1 MRRAPNIWQ
10 LPMAPVT
17 VSESVCASAM
27 TDRREWMQVLW
38 LLGLHG
44 LARQVAASCWTLA
57 RDVGCPLLEVA
68 AAGTAAARPVT
79 AAEAAHGHASGTKL
93 GVMVGEGLP
102 AFPSATGLPSNGGV
116 LHDGKAASESPH
128 AGPSSS
134 PPPAPALLCLDFAR
148 VLVALGAQWVN
159 SSSSSKGSC
168 SGGEGGETCPAK
180 VAVASKPDLAAEQVC
195 ARPLDRPSQ

>member
-1 MRRAPNIWQ
+1 
-10 LPMAPVT
+10 MAPVA

-38 LLGLHG
+38 LLGQHG

-79 AAEAAHGHASGTKL
+79 TAEAARGHASGTKL

-102 AFPSATGLPSNGGV
+102 ALPSATGLPSNGGV

-128 AGPSSS
+128 AGPSTS
-134 PPPAPALLCLDFAR
+134 PPPAPALMCLEFAR
-148 VLVALGAQWVN
+148 ILVALGAQWVN
-159 SSSSSKGSC
+159 SSSSSCSKEPLSS
-168 SGGEGGETCPAK
+168 SGGEGGETCPANL
-180 VAVASKPDLAAEQVC
+180 AAASKPDLAAEQVC